1 MSIAVINQFA
11 EDRANDEKYTFENG
25 LTILEGL
32 SATGLRSIRYAKEI
46 PRSSLILAND
56 FSKRA
61 VETITNNIE
70 KNEVGNIVK
79 PSHGDASAV
88 MSKYKGYEE
97 RFVVVDLD
105 PVRFCY
111 YNFRNKLLILHF
123 FSSVRISYTIFR
135 FGSTMCSR
143 RRITLCD
150 LHSTYLFHTC
160 DEFTNL
166 FKFHFIRT
174 WLCSVETRL
183 KLAIP
188 NMEACLLEEK
198 IAMKLHSV

>member
-1 MSIAVINQFA
+1 MQEFNRDMSIAVINQFA

-88 MSKYKGYEE
+88 MSKYKGFDE

-105 PVRFCY
+105 PVR
-111 YNFRNKLLILHF
+111 
-123 FSSVRISYTIFR
+123 
-135 FGSTMCSR
+135 
-143 RRITLCD
+143 D
-150 LHSTYLFHTC
+150 
-160 DEFTNL
+160 
-166 FKFHFIRT
+166 
-174 WLCSVETRL
+174 
-183 KLAIP
+183 
-188 NMEACLLEEK
+188 
-198 IAMKLHSV
+198 